1 LRQIYAIAKDILL
14 SIHYLHAK
22 AIYHLGLNPLSLQ
35 VLPQLDKFLNEE
47 TGEDEETK
55 KQEAESY
62 LPSFKSDEVEDMGSK
77 QERSERKLIRIHGFC
92 ISSGFTKKKYS

>member
-1 LRQIYAIAKDILL
+1 M
-14 SIHYLHAK
+14 
-22 AIYHLGLNPLSLQ
+22 GLNPLSLQ
-35 VLPQLDKFLNEE
+35 VLPQLEKFL
-47 TGEDEETK
+47 DEETIEETETETK
-55 KQEAESY
+55 QQEAESY